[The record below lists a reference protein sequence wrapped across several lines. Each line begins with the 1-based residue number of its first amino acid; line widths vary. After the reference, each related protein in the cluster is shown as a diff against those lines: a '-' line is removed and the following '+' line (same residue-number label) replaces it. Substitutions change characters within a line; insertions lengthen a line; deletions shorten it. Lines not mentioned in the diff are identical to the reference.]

1 MSQSR
6 MEGKVCV
13 DFQLRKRK
21 KTDDD
26 EEEEVMEES
35 EEMKEVEEMK
45 EEEDDKKGTF
55 LGEMIGSLRDT
66 ILYEEVYSL
75 GEDMTRYRKLLAAA
89 VLKLAEKEGAEEER
103 PKLDKF
109 VDSFRAGWKE
119 FRKTGDEKACVDT
132 FMRHMES
139 ELWYSPTCHC
149 T

>member
-1 MSQSR
+1 MDLRLSQSR
-6 MEGKVCV
+6 MEGTVSV

-21 KTDDD
+21 KTD

-35 EEMKEVEEMK
+35 EEMKE
-45 EEEDDKKGTF
+45 EEEDDNKGTF
-55 LGEMIGSLRDT
+55 LGGMIGSLTDT
-66 ILYEEVYSL
+66 ILYEEVHSL
-75 GEDMTRYRKLLAAA
+75 GDDMTRYRKLLALA
-89 VLKLAEKEGAEEER
+89 VLQLAEKEGAEQER

-132 FMRHMES
+132 FMKHMES
-139 ELWYSPTCHC
+139 DLWYSPTCPC

>member
-1 MSQSR
+1 MDLRLSQSR
-6 MEGKVCV
+6 MEGTVSV

-21 KTDDD
+21 KTD

-35 EEMKEVEEMK
+35 EEMKE
-45 EEEDDKKGTF
+45 EEDEKVETF
-55 LGEMIGSLRDT
+55 LAGLIGSLRET
-66 ILYEEVYSL
+66 ILYEEVHTL
-75 GEDMTRYRKLLAAA
+75 ANDMTRYRQVLALA
-89 VLKLAEKEGAEEER
+89 VLQMAEKEGAEQEP

-132 FMRHMES
+132 FMKHMES
-139 ELWYSPTCHC
+139 ELWYSPTCPC